1 MPAEIV
7 KTTDNTNFN
16 LYEFKRNYFELSDK
30 TYFERAVPIDHDTL
44 VPVIYAI
51 TGTNKLSDCRIKGLY
66 ESIYDM
72 NDGCYKFCIA
82 CIDYRDVKK
91 VRESFIKAMLN
102 GEDGF
107 IINNISY
114 VLKKDNGVS
123 IPDNFLAKKEML
135 ADVQSNLSTIIKQS
149 IEIDNELGLMIVE

>member
-1 MPAEIV
+1 MSAEIV
-7 KTTDNTNFN
+7 ETTDNTNFN
-16 LYEFKRNYFELSDK
+16 LYEFKRNYLELSGE
-30 TYFERAVPIDHDTL
+30 TCFERAVPIDHDTL

-51 TGTNKLSDCRIKGLY
+51 TGTNKLSDHQIKGLY

-72 NDGCYKFCIA
+72 NDDYYKDCIA

-114 VLKKDNGVS
+114 VLKKNNGVS
-123 IPDNFLAKKEML
+123 IPDDFIAKKEML

>member
-1 MPAEIV
+1 MSAEIV
-7 KTTDNTNFN
+7 ATTDNTNFN
-16 LYEFKRNYFELSDK
+16 LYDFKRNYFGFSGK
-30 TYFERAVPIDHDTL
+30 TYFERVVPIDHDTL

-51 TGTNKLSDCRIKGLY
+51 TGTNKLSDHRIKGLH

-72 NDGCYKFCIA
+72 NDGCYKLCIA

-107 IINNISY
+107 IINDISY
-114 VLKKDNGVS
+114 VLKKNNGVS
-123 IPDNFLAKKEML
+123 IPDDFLAKKEML
-135 ADVQSNLSTIIKQS
+135 ADVQSNLSAVIKQS

>member
-7 KTTDNTNFN
+7 ETTDNINFN
-16 LYEFKRNYFELSDK
+16 LYEFKINYLELSGE
-30 TYFERAVPIDHDTL
+30 TCLERAVPIDHDTL

-91 VRESFIKAMLN
+91 VRESFIKAMLDRK
-102 GEDGF
+102 DGF

-114 VLKKDNGVS
+114 VLKKNNGVS
-123 IPDNFLAKKEML
+123 IPDDFIAKKEML
-135 ADVQSNLSTIIKQS
+135 ADVQSNLSTIIKKS

>member
-1 MPAEIV
+1 MSAKIMA
-7 KTTDNTNFN
+7 TTDNTNFN
-16 LYEFKRNYFELSDK
+16 LYDFKKNYFELSDK
-30 TYFERAVPIDHDTL
+30 TCFERAVPIDHDTL

-51 TGTNKLSDCRIKGLY
+51 TGTNKLSDHLIKGLH

-72 NDGCYKFCIA
+72 NDGFYKDCIA

-107 IINNISY
+107 IINDISY
-114 VLKKDNGVS
+114 VLKKNNGVS
-123 IPDNFLAKKEML
+123 IPYDFIAKKEML

>member
-1 MPAEIV
+1 MSAEIMA
-7 KTTDNTNFN
+7 TTDNTNFD
-16 LYEFKRNYFELSDK
+16 LYDFKRKYFELSSK
-30 TYFERAVPIDHDTL
+30 THFERVVPIDHDTL

-72 NDGCYKFCIA
+72 NDDFYKDCIA

-135 ADVQSNLSTIIKQS
+135 ADVQNNLSTMIKQS
-149 IEIDNELGLMIVE
+149 IEKDNELGLMIVE

>member
-1 MPAEIV
+1 MSAEIV
-7 KTTDNTNFN
+7 ATTDRTNFN
-16 LYEFKRNYFELSDK
+16 LHDFRRNYFKLSDK
-30 TYFERAVPIDHDTL
+30 TYFERVVPIDHDTL

-51 TGTNKLSDCRIKGLY
+51 TGTNKLSDHRIKGLH
-66 ESIYDM
+66 ESMYDM
-72 NDGCYKFCIA
+72 NDDGCYKLCIA

-107 IINNISY
+107 IINDISY
-114 VLKKDNGVS
+114 VLKKNNGVS
-123 IPDNFLAKKEML
+123 IPDE
-135 ADVQSNLSTIIKQS
+135 S